1 MDGDQPLEAG
11 GAPEVIL
18 DGERARVRLPD
29 LDYRSL
35 LRPRRHGEVAMVVER
50 APGWVLLQTKA
61 HYPPGIFRLPTGTI
75 HARESADAA
84 MLRELHEE
92 ANLVPGAFRR
102 LCHLEYE
109 IEGGRKDFFTDIYL
123 IEAPKGQLRPN
134 DAAEEINAWREAMLS
149 ELPAIAAD
157 LRRLEPP
164 WQGWGIFRSVLHEL
178 AARLLASR
186 PGPPLEAQRSAE
198 LPLAASPPES
208 PARES
213 PAPDAPESPA
223 PLRPGPAPR
232 KPRKRRPR

>member
-11 GAPEVIL
+11 RAPEVIL

-50 APGWVLLQTKA
+50 AAGWILLQTKA

-92 ANLVPGAFRR
+92 ANLVPGTFRR
-102 LCHLEYE
+102 ICHLDYE

-123 IEAPKGQLRPN
+123 IEAPQGQLRPN
-134 DAAEEINAWREAMLS
+134 DAAEEINAWREAMVS

-178 AARLLASR
+178 VSRLLASR

-198 LPLAASPPES
+198 LSLAASPP
-208 PARES
+208 S
-213 PAPDAPESPA
+213 PAPDLAPESPA
-223 PLRPGPAPR
+223 PPPPPPAR